1 MVVGID
7 IVVAEPPLVALAEL
21 RPGLFHEQVQLVHI
35 DIRQEWTYPGAL
47 RRATVGLVLHPVL
60 QIPGPE
66 QLPNQVYESLVLYPS
81 FQNVDQDVVVD
92 VVETP
97 FDVALHKPADAG
109 EGFLYLRQGGMT
121 AFSGP
126 KTMRCALKGRFIDAF

>member
-1 MVVGID
+1 M
-7 IVVAEPPLVALAEL
+7 
-21 RPGLFHEQVQLVHI
+21 
-35 DIRQEWTYPGAL
+35 RQEWTYPGAL

>member
-1 MVVGID
+1 M
-7 IVVAEPPLVALAEL
+7 
-21 RPGLFHEQVQLVHI
+21 
-35 DIRQEWTYPGAL
+35 
-47 RRATVGLVLHPVL
+47 LHPVL